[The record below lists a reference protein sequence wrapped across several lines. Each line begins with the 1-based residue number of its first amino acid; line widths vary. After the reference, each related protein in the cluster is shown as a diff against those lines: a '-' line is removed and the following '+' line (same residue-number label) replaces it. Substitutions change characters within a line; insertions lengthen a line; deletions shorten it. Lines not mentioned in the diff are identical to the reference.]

1 MEKVLYFALGYVLAS
16 VIAILVI
23 KSRAYFGSIEM
34 KKNPKNDPDNPYILR
49 FNVNP
54 QKWLDKAYVI
64 LEVRK

>member
-1 MEKVLYFALGYVLAS
+1 MEKVLYFALGYALAS
-16 VIAILVI
+16 VITILVI
-23 KSRAYFGSIEM
+23 KARAYFGSIEM

-49 FNVNP
+49 FNVDP